1 MKFSSMTK
9 VPRGY
14 KLGPCFLEI
23 RFDPGINLENLEGQ
37 SPSRYHLSQ
46 LDF

>member
-9 VPRGY
+9 VPRGR
-14 KLGPCFLEI
+14 KLSPRFLEI
-23 RFDPGINLENLEGQ
+23 RFDTGINLENLEEQ